1 MHMLF
6 PSKHDHPD
14 LTVIAISASMIK
26 HLSRYRVVT
35 YDNLLKHC
43 RKQGP
48 SVDYLFTPSLSLLY
62 VLGLIEYLPKA
73 DSFEWIGS
81 SAT

>member
-1 MHMLF
+1 MLF

-14 LTVIAISASMIK
+14 RTVIAISSSMIK
-26 HLSRYRVVT
+26 HLSRHRVVT

-43 RKQGP
+43 RKQDL
-48 SVDYLFTPSLSLLY
+48 SVDYLFTPAISLLY

-73 DSFEWIGS
+73 DSFEWVGN
-81 SAT
+81 SAA